1 MAEKLFECEWSEEE
15 GLILR
20 IRKPGMRM
28 LSPEVRSHL
37 LSARKEM
44 LMAVRNLIDA
54 ALAGLAEREEER
66 SKTRRMEIRV
76 E

>member
-1 MAEKLFECEWSEEE
+1 MAEKVFECELTEDEE
-15 GLILR
+15 IVLR

-28 LSPEVRSHL
+28 FSPEVRGHL

-44 LMAVRNLIDA
+44 LMAMRNLIDA
-54 ALAGLAEREEER
+54 ALAGLTEKEEKEQ
-66 SKTRRMEIRV
+66 KARRTEIRV

>member
-1 MAEKLFECEWSEEE
+1 MGEKLFECEWSEEE
-15 GLILR
+15 GIVLR

-28 LSPEVRSHL
+28 LSPEVRGHL

-44 LMAVRNLIDA
+44 LMAMRNLIDA
-54 ALAGLAEREEER
+54 ALAGIAEKDRERE
-66 SKTRRMEIRV
+66 KTRRTEIRV